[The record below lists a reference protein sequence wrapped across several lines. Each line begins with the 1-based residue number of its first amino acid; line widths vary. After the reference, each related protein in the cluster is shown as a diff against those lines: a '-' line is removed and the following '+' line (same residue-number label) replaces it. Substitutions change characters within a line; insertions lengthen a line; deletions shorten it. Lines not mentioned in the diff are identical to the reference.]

1 MIQCAFQLKEQW
13 VLWPVLLFCQH
24 DFLQDLSLKF
34 TKTCRYNQG
43 KYLLFYCIIDDW
55 ILFKGWL
62 NTINVLDYYGL
73 IQLAILM
80 LLSLLNSAY
89 FFLATAKFGLMQWLA
104 FNACSLSII
113 AYLACFIC
121 FQITRKD
128 LVLAIALL
136 PQYYYGT
143 MGLFVVSWD
152 AANLVPQITHIII
165 TLNVIWIIFLFWK
178 GRNMT

>member
-1 MIQCAFQLKEQW
+1 ML
-13 VLWPVLLFCQH
+13 
-24 DFLQDLSLKF
+24 
-34 TKTCRYNQG
+34 G
-43 KYLLFYCIIDDW
+43 
-55 ILFKGWL
+55 
-62 NTINVLDYYGL
+62 YYGL

-165 TLNVIWIIFLFWK
+165 TLNVIWIIFLLLK
-178 GRNMT
+178 GSKYESLGKGLLIGVLLFVPLFAIIQNYSQAHMAEFMELLQKAGY